1 MTTDDDGK
9 TSGRNE
15 RLRGQMGVNTRALK
29 DGCTIGPPAEREY
42 AVEPVGVETIRPS
55 DLLRVLLTLAHL
67 KAKGTYHRLR
77 KMLAIH
83 KYIDGIQVR
92 T

>member
-1 MTTDDDGK
+1 MRYTLGRPGIDHTRKVTTDDDGK

-55 DLLRVLLTLAHL
+55 DLSQVLLT
-67 KAKGTYHRLR
+67 
-77 KMLAIH
+77 
-83 KYIDGIQVR
+83 
-92 T
+92 